1 MFRGPKSDNITTA
14 LTVTLATLLIGSAPA
29 TAGADFDGDCCA
41 DLEARIAELENTT
54 LQKGNKKLSVTL
66 SGWMFKL
73 GTWWNDGL
81 ESNLYWGDGET
92 TLSSSCPDQG
102 SRQIGAG
109 MVDRLRASS

>member
-1 MFRGPKSDNITTA
+1 MFRGPISHHITIA
-14 LTVTLATLLIGSAPA
+14 LVTLGSLLIGSTPA
-29 TAGADFDGDCCA
+29 TAGADLGGDCCA
-41 DLEARIAELENTT
+41 DLEARVAELENTT

-92 TLSSSCPDQG
+92 TLSKSYPDQG
-102 SRQIGAG
+102 SRQDSAG